1 MPLLKKIKMATI
13 GVSDLAAIKA
23 QYKKWLHYNVID
35 EGRVPDKLAQSWGC
49 QNSANKKYIMMQPQS
64 GEEVFIRAVE
74 ITPVPNYRAL
84 TTWGWNAIEI
94 IVENPATL
102 FAKLCQSSFQ
112 ILGKPAPL
120 NNYPS
125 IHAMQIQGSEQDV
138 LYLTAETD
146 STKESLLPSPLS
158 PTGRIF
164 IMVLAGPDINI
175 LQDWYAATFQLDK
188 RKINN
193 SPVELI
199 NRAQGISLNSERPIT
214 TMRLEEHG
222 NLIELDGY
230 GKNTNKRPQTAGEI
244 PPGIAI
250 TSMLV
255 DNLDN
260 INSPFIMEPT
270 SAYGSRTA
278 TILGP
283 VGELIELIEE

>member
-164 IMVLAGPDINI
+164 IMVLAGPDIKI